1 MCIYWS
7 STPQDRCL
15 ESRKQPQKCVQ
26 APVAQR
32 SPRHPET
39 LLAWRTVV
47 AVLLCRILRRRS
59 DLHRAAVHRAAADTT
74 LKPKDGYAVRAI
86 LPRPERPG
94 LSRTG
99 SGVFC
104 DDAYGAEDG
113 QDSNHQNGPD
123 ANDDNI
129 IERTPSA
136 DSRGLNRSHPIS
148 FPQEKLPRRSRLSLF
163 SFRI

>member
-1 MCIYWS
+1 MLALNSGTYFLPIDSLQS
-7 STPQDRCL
+7 SSGFHQSSLKDFSKSCDNYPDTGG
-15 ESRKQPQKCVQ
+15 
-26 APVAQR
+26 
-32 SPRHPET
+32 
-39 LLAWRTVV
+39 
-47 AVLLCRILRRRS
+47 LRRRS

-148 FPQEKLPRRSRLSLF
+148 FPQEKLPRLSRLSLF